1 MKKQQPKYALHKAT
15 GQARVRIDGKSIYL
29 GEYGSEESRR
39 RYDEVV
45 TDYMKGT
52 LNVSFHKLTIS
63 QLSIAYVKHAK
74 SYYVKNGRITSEV
87 SNIQVALRPLVKL
100 HGKGLVAEFGPTKL
114 KQVRELMIQNGIV
127 RKSVNRGIGRIKR
140 MFRWGVENEMVSTNV
155 LAAIN
160 AVPGIR
166 YGRTTAVEADPVK
179 PVPDEHI
186 AAIEGRVNRFVWGM
200 IQLQLATGMRP
211 GEVRLMRTCD
221 IDMTGDV
228 WEYRPQEHKTEHHGR
243 KRLIFIGPNGQAILR
258 EFLTQDSQDYLF
270 CPAVAEQERQVARR
284 AGRETPMTPS
294 QLARTANADRRRKPG
309 RCYTVTSYCRVIHKA
324 CEAAGIPVW
333 TPNQLRHNAATEL
346 RKKYDIETV
355 RTILG
360 HATGFTTEVYA
371 ELDFAKARSVIG
383 RVG

>member
-15 GQARVRIDGKSIYL
+15 GQARVRINGKSIYL
-29 GEYGSEESRR
+29 GEYDSEESRR

-52 LNVSFHKLTIS
+52 LNVSFHKLTIA
-63 QLSIAYVKHAK
+63 QLCIAYVKHAK

-100 HGKGLVAEFGPTKL
+100 HGKCLVSEFGPAKL
-114 KQVRELMIQNGIV
+114 KQVREQMIADGIV
-127 RKSVNRGIGRIKR
+127 RKSVNRGVGRIKR
-140 MFRWGVENEMVSTNV
+140 MFRWGVENEMVSPTV

-166 YGRTTAVEADPVK
+166 YGRTAAVEAEPIK
-179 PVPDEHI
+179 PVPDAHI
-186 AAIEGRVNRFVWGM
+186 EAIEGRVNRFVWGM

-221 IDMTGDV
+221 INMSGDV

-243 KRLIFIGPNGQAILR
+243 QRLIFIGPKGQEILKS
-258 EFLTQDSQDYLF
+258 FLTDDSQSYLF
-270 CPAVAEQERQVARR
+270 SPVAAERERSETRR
-284 AGRETPMTPS
+284 ANRQTKLTPS
-294 QLARTANADRRRKPG
+294 QRARLAEPNRRRKPG
-309 RCYTVTSYCRVIHKA
+309 ECYTVTSYCRVIHKA
-324 CEAAGIPVW
+324 CEAAEIRVW
-333 TPNQLRHNAATEL
+333 TPNQLRHNAATAL
-346 RKKYDIETV
+346 RRIYDIETV

-371 ELDFAKARSVIG
+371 ELDFAKAKSVIG
-383 RVG
+383 KVG

>member
-15 GQARVRIDGKSIYL
+15 GQARVRINGKSIYL
-29 GEYGSEESRR
+29 GAYGSEESRR
-39 RYDEVV
+39 RYDEIV
-45 TDYMKGT
+45 TDHMKGT
-52 LNVSFHKLTIS
+52 LNVSFHKLTIA
-63 QLSIAYVKHAK
+63 QLCLAYVKHAK

-100 HGKGLVAEFGPTKL
+100 HGKGLVAEFGPSKL
-114 KQVRELMIQNGIV
+114 KQVRELMIENGIV
-127 RKSVNRGIGRIKR
+127 RKSVNRGVGRIKR
-140 MFRWGVENEMVSTNV
+140 MFRWGVENEMVSTSV

-179 PVPDEHI
+179 PVPEEHI
-186 AAIEGRVNRFVWGM
+186 AAIRGRVNRFVWGM

-211 GEVRLMRTCD
+211 GEVRLMRKCD
-221 IDMTGDV
+221 IDMSGEV

-243 KRLIFIGPNGQAILR
+243 ERLIFIGPNGQEIVR
-258 EFLTQDSQDYLF
+258 EFLTDEPGEYLF
-270 CPAVAEQERQVARR
+270 SPAAAELERHKARR
-284 AGRETPMTPS
+284 ADRQSPMTPS
-294 QLARTANADRRRKPG
+294 QLTRTAKPDRRRKPG
-309 RCYTVTSYCRVIHKA
+309 KCYTVTSYCRAIHKA
-324 CEAAGIPVW
+324 CEAAEIPVW
-333 TPNQLRHNAATEL
+333 TPNQLRHNAATAL
-346 RKKYDIETV
+346 RRKYDIETV

-371 ELDFAKARSVIG
+371 ELDFDKARSVIG